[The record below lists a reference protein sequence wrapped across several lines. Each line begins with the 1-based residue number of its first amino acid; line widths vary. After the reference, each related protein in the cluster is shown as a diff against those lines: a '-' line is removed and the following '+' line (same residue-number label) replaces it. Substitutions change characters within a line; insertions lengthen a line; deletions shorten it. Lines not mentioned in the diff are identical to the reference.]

1 METVRAYAACLLDLP
16 VTRRLAG
23 LSANLRRAARE
34 RGWEA
39 DFVSPAALHVT
50 LAVLDD
56 VDLGLLDP
64 VAAALAQTARSHP
77 PFRLQLGSVRGGED
91 PDAPRFL
98 HVSLGQGA
106 DLLEA
111 LAAELSRALD
121 ALGVAPPP
129 SPPPRVLLARVRR
142 ATTPLRE
149 LLRGGEDLGACVL
162 SELVL
167 YRADRARPDAEPP
180 VVTRV
185 PLVSPRTPTSA

>member
-23 LSANLRRAARE
+23 LSANLRRAAKE

-39 DFVSPAALHVT
+39 NFVGPAALHVT

-64 VAAALAQTARSHP
+64 VADALAQTARAHP
-77 PFRLQLGSVRGGED
+77 PFRLQLGAVRGGED
-91 PDAPRFL
+91 PEAPRFL
-98 HVSLGQGA
+98 HVTLGQGA
-106 DLLEA
+106 EAVEA
-111 LAAELSRALD
+111 LAAEVTGALE
-121 ALGVAPPP
+121 ALGVARTP
-129 SPPPRVLLARVRR
+129 PPPRVLLARVRR

-149 LLRGGEDLGACVL
+149 LLRGGEDLGACTL

-180 VVTRV
+180 VVARV
-185 PLVSPRTPTSA
+185 PLLLPRSPTGR

>member
-50 LAVLDD
+50 LAVIDD

-64 VAAALAQTARSHP
+64 VAAALVQTARAHS

-91 PDAPRFL
+91 PEAPRFL

-106 DLLEA
+106 DALEA

-121 ALGVAPPP
+121 ALGLPPP
-129 SPPPRVLLARVRR
+129 SSPPPRVLLARVRR
-142 ATTPLRE
+142 AATPLRE
-149 LLRGGEDLGACVL
+149 LLRGGEDLGACAL

-167 YRADRARPDAEPP
+167 YRADRVQPHAEPP

-185 PLVSPRTPTSA
+185 PLLYPRAAAGA

>member
-1 METVRAYAACLLDLP
+1 
-16 VTRRLAG
+16 
-23 LSANLRRAARE
+23 
-34 RGWEA
+34 
-39 DFVSPAALHVT
+39 
-50 LAVLDD
+50 
-56 VDLGLLDP
+56 
-64 VAAALAQTARSHP
+64 
-77 PFRLQLGSVRGGED
+77 
-91 PDAPRFL
+91 
-98 HVSLGQGA
+98 
-106 DLLEA
+106 LES

-167 YRADRARPDAEPP
+167 YRADRVRPDAEPP

-185 PLVSPRTPTSA
+185 PLVSPRASTGA